1 MGVSKYVLHES
12 VIKHIDTLKSKE
24 LKQAVKDFINYTP
37 IDFVVLKNGALRT
50 AEMQNELYRIGNSQL
65 DGYKHKSA
73 HQSGLAIDIVPWV
86 DNKPT
91 WDLKHTTFL
100 AGAFSAFLNMR
111 CIDFIGGADWNSDG
125 ILSESFYDPCHFEVK
140 K

>member
-1 MGVSKYVLHES
+1 MALK
-12 VIKHIDTLKSKE
+12 KKSKE
-24 LKQAVKDFINYTP
+24 LKQSVKDFINYTP
-37 IDFVVLKNGALRT
+37 VDFVVLKNGALRT

-73 HQSGLAIDIVPWV
+73 HQSGLAVDIVPWV

-91 WDLKHTTFL
+91 WERDYVMRLS
-100 AGAFSAFLNMR
+100 GAFYSFLKQR
-111 CIDFIGGADWNSDG
+111 GIKFINGADWNDDG
-125 ILSESFYDPCHFEVK
+125 NLAGDSWDGCHFEVK